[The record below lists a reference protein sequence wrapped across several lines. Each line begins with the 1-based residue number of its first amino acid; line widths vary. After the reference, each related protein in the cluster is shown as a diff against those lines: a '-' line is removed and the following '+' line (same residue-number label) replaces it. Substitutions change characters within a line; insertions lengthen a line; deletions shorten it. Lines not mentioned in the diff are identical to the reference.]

1 MMHPTLDDSLKND
14 LEPTMHPR
22 LASNSESSCLCLLC
36 AGELGI
42 GATTSGFCLFV
53 FTSEMIKGEPSKG
66 YFVICENDM
75 KFIF

>member
-22 LASNSESSCLCLLC
+22 LGIVSTMTQDSNSESSCLCLLC

-42 GATTSGFCLFV
+42 GVTTSGFCLFV
-53 FTSEMIKGEPSKG
+53 FTS
-66 YFVICENDM
+66 
-75 KFIF
+75 